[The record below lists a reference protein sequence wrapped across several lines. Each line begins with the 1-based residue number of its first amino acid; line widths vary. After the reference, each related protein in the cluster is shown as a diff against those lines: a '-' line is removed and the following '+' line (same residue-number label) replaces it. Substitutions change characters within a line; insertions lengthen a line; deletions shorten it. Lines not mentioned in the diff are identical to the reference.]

1 MTLELLGNWCQID
14 SKRVPIFTRMG
25 ERQVWNHKKKR
36 FGTCVRES
44 EKRSTISCLEKLD
57 FSALAYTESL
67 FSLLPICS
75 IGVRLCGQKPSKLS
89 HMAASTSAKM
99 ELKRS
104 QKTCEK
110 CRQKSVNICPKCR
123 PKGGSQKVVFSC
135 FFEYPPPDGLQGV
148 PWQAPKHKNTW
159 KSRPRDAF
167 SEIWLA

>member
-1 MTLELLGNWCQID
+1 MALELLENWCQID

-123 PKGGSQKVVFSC
+123 PKGGSQKVIFSC
-135 FFEYPPPDGLQGV
+135 FFEYPPEMASKASPDR
-148 PWQAPKHKNTW
+148 PQASKT
-159 KSRPRDAF
+159 R
-167 SEIWLA
+167 